1 MERIP
6 PDGRSSCSR
15 AENAL
20 DLLRPSVIILHSVP
34 THGLIAGQ
42 TITKMELQLDY
53 FRFFSSHIYLIIY

>member
-34 THGLIAGQ
+34 THGCRAD
-42 TITKMELQLDY
+42 DY
-53 FRFFSSHIYLIIY
+53 KNGTPTGLF